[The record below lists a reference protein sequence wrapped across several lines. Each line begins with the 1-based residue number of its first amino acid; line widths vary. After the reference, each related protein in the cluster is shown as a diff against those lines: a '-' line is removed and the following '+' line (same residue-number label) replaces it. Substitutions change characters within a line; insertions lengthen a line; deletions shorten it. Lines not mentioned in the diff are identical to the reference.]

1 MSISN
6 IERMVDAIV
15 RDEMNYLRCMS
26 LEDMDVYVED
36 LIRQK
41 VETFSNAEIIE
52 LYEDLG
58 D

>member
-6 IERMVDAIV
+6 IERMVEAIV
-15 RDEMNYLRCMS
+15 RDEMNYIRGMS
-26 LEDMDVYVED
+26 MEDIDT
-36 LIRQK
+36 LIEHMIREK
-41 VETFSNAEIIE
+41 VETFTNEQIIE